1 MVVNSPQIG
10 SSVQISLLK
19 FRRYNQFTL
28 PLPVWHFHTSDLL
41 HPWSDLL
48 FPQPALTQLGWQIS
62 LIWSSPNPWSHP
74 WLTSFL
80 PHIQIHQGIQS
91 WWLSLQR
98 ICRIEPLLH
107 VASAT
112 SLTWATIV
120 SQLDHSTVCPLVP
133 LGLHSAT
140 SWSILNRADTL
151 TLLHCKS
158 HYIRLLFKALE

>member
-41 HPWSDLL
+41 HPWWNLL
-48 FPQPALTQLGWQIS
+48 FPQPALTQSGWQIS
-62 LIWSSPNPWSHP
+62 LIWSSHDPWSHP

-80 PHIQIHQGIQS
+80 PRIQIHQGIQS

-98 ICRIEPLLH
+98 IIEPLLH

-112 SLTWATIV
+112 SLTWAAIV
-120 SQLDHSTVCPLVP
+120 SRDHSMVCPLVP
-133 LGLHSAT
+133 LGLPSAT
-140 SWSILNRADTL
+140 SWSILNRADAL

-158 HYIRLLFKALE
+158 CYIRLLFKALE